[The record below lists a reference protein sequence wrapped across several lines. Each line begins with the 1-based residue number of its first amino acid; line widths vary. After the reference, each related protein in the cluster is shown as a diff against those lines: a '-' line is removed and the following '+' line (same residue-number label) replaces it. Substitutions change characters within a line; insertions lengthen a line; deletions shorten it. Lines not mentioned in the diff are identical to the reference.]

1 MSLKFD
7 LERPPA
13 RRLAR
18 HAAVACSLSL
28 SLAAVLMP
36 ATGRP
41 AQAQSSGAADA
52 ASSDGAQKGRGMKL
66 LKVSVTGNQRVS
78 PAAITSAMTISVG
91 QRVTRADLAANLNAI
106 VDVYRK
112 ANVGAGFKQK
122 MTIPHPGQ
130 VLVAYMIDEQAAP
143 SAQAPAVL
151 RVDRVTFEGNK
162 QVKSDAIQS
171 AITLKPGDAV
181 DTAKVSAN
189 MQAILALYKKAGVG
203 AQITPSATYPQP
215 NHAVVDYRIE
225 EKAD

>member
-7 LERPPA
+7 HT
-13 RRLAR
+13 RR
-18 HAAVACSLSL
+18 VAIACGLSL
-28 SLAAVLMP
+28 AAAAVLMP

-41 AQAQSSGAADA
+41 ALAQGSSAADA
-52 ASSDGAQKGRGMKL
+52 ASTGEAQKGHGMKL

-78 PAAITSAMTISVG
+78 TAAIESAMTISVG

-112 ANVGAGFKQK
+112 ANVGAGFKQR

-143 SAQAPAVL
+143 SPQAAAVL

-162 QVKSDAIQS
+162 QVHSDAIQS
-171 AITLKPGDAV
+171 AITLKPGDTV

-215 NHAVVDYRIE
+215 NHAVVDYKIE
-225 EKAD
+225 EKAAD